1 MFVQFVAMCY
11 YEFFSEQLR
20 QVKTSLGT
28 ANGDEKHDTKAVLEA
43 ERKLKA
49 WIDNTPIYLQLQWFD
64 TVENVKVSSI
74 LTNKRWTTEITSRD
88 ALYLEKLGVKLT
100 V

>member
-20 QVKTSLGT
+20 QVKMGLGT
-28 ANGDEKHDTKAVLEA
+28 ATGDERHDTKAVLEA

-64 TVENVKVSSI
+64 TVENVKVSSV

-88 ALYLEKLGVKLT
+88 VLYLEKLGVKLT

>member
-1 MFVQFVAMCY
+1 MRKGKCQWIAPP
-11 YEFFSEQLR
+11 FSLT
-20 QVKTSLGT
+20 KY
-28 ANGDEKHDTKAVLEA
+28 DTKAVLEA

-64 TVENVKVSSI
+64 TVENVKVSSV

-88 ALYLEKLGVKLT
+88 ELYLEKLGVKLT